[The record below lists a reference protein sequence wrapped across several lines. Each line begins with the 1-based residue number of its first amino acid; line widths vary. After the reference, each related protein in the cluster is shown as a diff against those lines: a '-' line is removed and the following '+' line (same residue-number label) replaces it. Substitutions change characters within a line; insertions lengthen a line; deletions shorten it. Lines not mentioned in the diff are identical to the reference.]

1 VLPRIVHA
9 RVTFFVKNDR
19 DENRPMNPDM
29 SNFQAVVA
37 SLTVEGEACDLTQPK
52 LLLGIGT
59 EKEIAPFIH
68 KVGATSIAE
77 IDRLIAE
84 LRQTKEYLQSRRQ
97 RVEAEMLRYTNL
109 AEMASATAK
118 IISDAVSQWYPA
130 RLSRESRAPD
140 VSASSTKPTRL
151 FWETRPP
158 PST

>member
-1 VLPRIVHA
+1 
-9 RVTFFVKNDR
+9 
-19 DENRPMNPDM
+19 MNSDM

-84 LRQTKEYLQSRRQ
+84 LRQTKEHLQSERQ

-140 VSASSTKPTRL
+140 LPLHRQGRGVAPIKATVASAAKTELKTA
-151 FWETRPP
+151 
-158 PST
+158 

>member
-1 VLPRIVHA
+1 
-9 RVTFFVKNDR
+9 
-19 DENRPMNPDM
+19 MNSDM

-52 LLLGIGT
+52 LLLGMGT

-68 KVGATSIAE
+68 KVGATPIAE

-84 LRQTKEYLQSRRQ
+84 LRQTKEHLQSERQ

-118 IISDAVSQWYPA
+118 IISDAVSNGILRACRENLGRPTSRFTA
-130 RLSRESRAPD
+130 RVVGLRR
-140 VSASSTKPTRL
+140 
-151 FWETRPP
+151 
-158 PST
+158 

>member
-1 VLPRIVHA
+1 
-9 RVTFFVKNDR
+9 
-19 DENRPMNPDM
+19 MNPDM

-37 SLTVEGEACDLTQPK
+37 SLTVEGEACDLIQPK

-77 IDRLIAE
+77 IDRLIGE

>member
-1 VLPRIVHA
+1 LKAKLAISL
-9 RVTFFVKNDR
+9 
-19 DENRPMNPDM
+19 NR
-29 SNFQAVVA
+29 SFYW
-37 SLTVEGEACDLTQPK
+37 
-52 LLLGIGT
+52 GIGT

-68 KVGATSIAE
+68 KVGATPIAE

-84 LRQTKEYLQSRRQ
+84 LRQTKEHLQSERQ